1 MKEHFVK
8 CWPEFFGRA
17 WAGDKP
23 FEIRKND
30 RDYAPQDRITM
41 QEWDPNS
48 SEYSGRW
55 LQGTITFVV
64 DGVPMW
70 GLMDGFCAFAWKE
83 EARGG
88 KEVALEDRRDQA

>member
-8 CWPEFFGRA
+8 CWPEFFTRA

-41 QEWDPNS
+41 QEWNPTTA
-48 SEYSGRW
+48 EYTGRW

-88 KEVALEDRRDQA
+88 KEASVENGSH